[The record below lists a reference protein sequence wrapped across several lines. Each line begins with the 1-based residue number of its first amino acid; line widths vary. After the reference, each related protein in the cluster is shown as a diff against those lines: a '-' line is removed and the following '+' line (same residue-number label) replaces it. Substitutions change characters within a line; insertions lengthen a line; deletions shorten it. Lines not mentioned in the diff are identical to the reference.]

1 MKISE
6 IQRKKKNS
14 SDQLTTLNIN
24 LNNNEDKIDSEVIE
38 IPSKKIITIKNG

>member
-24 LNNNEDKIDSEVIE
+24 LKNNEDKIDSEVIE